1 MQSFQ
6 SSDTTTKPTA
16 PDLSQMQEQ
25 HPSSTKEMEQS
36 ELPST
41 RTAESF
47 LRLAHHELQ
56 SPLTAIRVQAQL
68 AETYLKRQNTAAVA
82 AALTTI
88 QEQSVQMEHLLKDLL
103 DAARLQD
110 GRLSIRPT
118 TLDIVGLCRQ
128 MVTLQT
134 QITGR
139 PIQFLKPME
148 SLPVQVDG
156 QRLCQV
162 LANLLANAC
171 KYTALDQPIEV
182 ELVPTTTKDEKGD
195 CHSWVTICVRDGGQ
209 GISVEEL
216 PRIFGLFYRS
226 HQGVDASGE
235 RSGLGLGL
243 ALCAEIVA
251 VSGGWLWVE
260 SIPGGGGSTFFVR
273 LPVLNPS
280 IKVEIE

>member
-1 MQSFQ
+1 
-6 SSDTTTKPTA
+6 
-16 PDLSQMQEQ
+16 
-25 HPSSTKEMEQS
+25 MEQS
-36 ELPST
+36 DLSST
-41 RTAESF
+41 RTTESF

-68 AETYLKRQNTAAVA
+68 AETYLQRQNTAAVA

-88 QEQSVQMEHLLKDLL
+88 QEQSVQMDNLFKDLL
-103 DAARLQD
+103 DAARLQ
-110 GRLSIRPT
+110 GGKLSIRPT
-118 TLDIVGLCRQ
+118 TLDIAGLCRQ
-128 MVTLQT
+128 MVTLQA
-134 QITGR
+134 QVTGR

-148 SLPVQVDG
+148 SLLVQVDG
-156 QRLCQV
+156 QRLRQV

-171 KYTALDQPIEV
+171 KYTALGQPIEV
-182 ELVPTTTKDEKGD
+182 ELVPTTTKGKNGD
-195 CHSWVTICVRDGGQ
+195 GHSWVTICGRGGGQ

-243 ALCAEIVA
+243 ALCAEIVT
-251 VSGGWLWVE
+251 VSGGWLWAE

-273 LPVLNPS
+273 LQSVVRC
-280 IKVEIE
+280 IKVDIK